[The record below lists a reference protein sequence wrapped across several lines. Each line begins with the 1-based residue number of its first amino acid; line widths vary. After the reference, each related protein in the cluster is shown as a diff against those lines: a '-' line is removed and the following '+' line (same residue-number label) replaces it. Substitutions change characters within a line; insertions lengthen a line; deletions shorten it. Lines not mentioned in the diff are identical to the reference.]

1 MPTPKII
8 LFDVETSPLIT
19 TTFTLYP
26 NNGLHHSNI
35 IKDWYLIT
43 ICWKELGKKQIHS
56 VSVLDDPKRFKKDI
70 SDDYHVVK
78 EFAKVLAGADA
89 VIGHNVSKFDIKK
102 FNTRL
107 IYHKLP
113 PLPKVHEIDTLKLW
127 KKVAGATSN
136 RLDYL
141 GKFLGFGGKLPT
153 SDGLWMRALNG
164 EKSAINEMV
173 KYCKVDVD
181 KLEKLYLR
189 MLPYIPNHP
198 HIGAMMGHERERSCP
213 NCGGT
218 KLTQHK
224 TRITAAGVKR
234 YQKQCTSC
242 GAYSTHLK

>member
-1 MPTPKII
+1 MSKPKII
-8 LFDVETSPLIT
+8 LFDIETAPAVAA
-19 TTFTLYP
+19 TFTLYP

-35 IKDWYLIT
+35 IEDWYIIT
-43 ICWKELGKKQIHS
+43 ICWKELGKKQVHS
-56 VSVLDDPKRFKKDI
+56 VSTLDDPKRFKKNVA
-70 SDDYHVVK
+70 DDYHVVNT
-78 EFAKVLAGADA
+78 FRKVLEGADA
-89 VIGHNVSKFDIKK
+89 VAGHNVSKFDIKK

-113 PLPKVHEIDTLKLW
+113 PVPKVHELDTLKMW
-127 KKVAGATSN
+127 KKVASATSN

-153 SDGLWMRALNG
+153 SDGLWMRALKG
-164 EKSAINEMV
+164 EKSAIQEMV
-173 KYCKVDVD
+173 RYCKVDVE

-198 HIGAMMGHERERSCP
+198 HVGAMNGLEKERSCP

-224 TRITAAGVKR
+224 TRYTASGMKR
-234 YQKQCTSC
+234 IQKQCTSC
-242 GAYSTHLK
+242 HAYSTHTK